1 MFRAIK
7 LNQQYNRVKLNLQ
20 NAVLLLIAG
29 MILVLTGVALK
40 TEMPPLSNPVVLSGL
55 AVEFIGTIWLVLSL
69 NQRRKK
75 EEK

>member
-1 MFRAIK
+1 M
-7 LNQQYNRVKLNLQ
+7 KLNLQ
-20 NAVLLLIAG
+20 NAVIILIAG
-29 MILVLTGVALK
+29 MLLVLAGVVLK
-40 TEMPPLSNPVVLSGL
+40 TEMPPFSNPVVLSGL

>member
-20 NAVLLLIAG
+20 NAVIILIAG
-29 MILVLTGVALK
+29 MLLVLAGVVLK
-40 TEMPPLSNPVVLSGL
+40 TEMPPFSNPVVLSGL